1 MSEQLTG
8 KTYLQKLQTF
18 AYVCLGAPLIFFIY
32 LYLESSVDELIPKID
47 EAYNTYL
54 FLPSGIICVAMIYFN
69 FKSYNSTLE
78 DARTKKNLKEKLFIY
93 REVSNRRFIIY
104 GICCGILVVG
114 FYLTNYQAFA
124 ASYGIMI
131 VLFSIHNPSS
141 RRIVNDLR
149 LKDEEKKVILTGMKI
164 P

>member
-18 AYVCLGAPLIFFIY
+18 AYLCLGTPLIFFIY
-32 LYLESSVDELIPKID
+32 LYLESSVDELIPKI
-47 EAYNTYL
+47 EEVYNPYL
-54 FLPSGIICVAMIYFN
+54 FLPSGIICVALIYFN

-78 DARTKKNLKEKLFIY
+78 DARSKKKLKEKLSIY
-93 REVSNRRFIIY
+93 RTASNRRFIVF
-104 GICCGILVVG
+104 GICSGILAAG
-114 FYLTNYQAFA
+114 FYLTNFQAFA
-124 ASYGIMI
+124 ALFAIMI
-131 VLFSIHNPSS
+131 VLFSIYNPSS

-149 LKDEEKKVILTGMKI
+149 LKDEEKKVILSGLKI